1 MRMNWSNPV
10 FPEIDFARD
19 EVPDLHVR
27 LTQLRE
33 MGRFVPVLFH
43 DRVACLITRYDDVF
57 AAFLDEATFPAAA
70 AHREHT
76 EPVLGRTMSTMMGDE
91 HKANRALVS
100 HAFRP
105 AVIRKAV
112 EPLLEPL
119 ANELVDRFVAL
130 GHAELMEDFARPL
143 AFRVITRFMGIPIE
157 DELQV
162 QAWGRTL
169 LRFVW
174 DPEPALK
181 SADRIRTYLA
191 GVVTSRRSDPGDD
204 LVSALTGARYE
215 SRRLTDPEIFAA
227 ILALFAAGID
237 SPSNTVGSLIH
248 AVLSRPELEAR
259 VRSEPDLLPGITE
272 EVLRTEP
279 SPAVMP
285 RKCPRAVHWRGVD
298 FPADSPVIFGIAAA
312 NRDPETFPD
321 PERFDPDRKM
331 NKTLLNFGQ
340 GLHLCLGSHLARN
353 AMQVA
358 LRPLLERLPDIRLE
372 APDAV
377 EIVGGVLRG
386 PRALPVRFGAAP

>member
-1 MRMNWSNPV
+1 MDWSTPA

-19 EVPDLHVR
+19 DVPDLHVR
-27 LTQLRE
+27 LTELRE
-33 MGRFVPVLFH
+33 RGRFVPVRFH
-43 DRVACLITRYDDVF
+43 GRVACLITHYDDVL

-76 EPVLGRTMSTMMGDE
+76 EPVLGRTMTTMMGDE

-119 ANELVDRFVAL
+119 ANELVDGFAPL
-130 GHAELMEDFARPL
+130 GHAELMDDFARPL

-157 DELQV
+157 DEPQL
-162 QAWGRTL
+162 QAWGATL

-174 DPEPALK
+174 DPDPALE
-181 SADRIRTYLA
+181 SAERMRAYLA

-204 LVSALTGARYE
+204 LISLLTQAQFETRM
-215 SRRLTDPEIFAA
+215 LTDSEIYAA

-237 SPSNTVGSLIH
+237 SPSNTTGSLLY
-248 AVLSRPELEAR
+248 AVLTRSELEAR
-259 VRSEPDLLPGITE
+259 VREEPDRLPGVTE
-272 EVLRTEP
+272 EVLRLEP

-285 RKCPRAVHWRGVD
+285 RKCPHAVQWRGVD

-312 NRDPETFPD
+312 NRDPDAFPD
-321 PERFDPDRKM
+321 PERFDPDRVMK
-331 NKTLLNFGQ
+331 KTLLNFGQ
-340 GLHLCLGSHLARN
+340 GVHLCLGSHLARG

-358 LRPLLERLPDIRLE
+358 LRTLLERLPDIRLE

-386 PRALPVRFGAAP
+386 PRSLPVRFGATS